1 MFATRSR
8 SASSRALR
16 PLGAICGA
24 LLVAATVSV
33 TAVTSAQADTSNGT
47 SLGSVTITPASGKW
61 TDAPSSVTVGGTY
74 TCPAPPSVKD
84 IPGFTYLFITEQG
97 TESPAL
103 PPEGSP
109 AQTTPLYPVN
119 GTGIGAVVGDDG
131 QPANGIGVFPGVFNG
146 SPFWQKPDGSAF
158 ASVADFLATFDPTR
172 HYSLVSACGYMDQ
185 IDYTT
190 WLMPDATGHV
200 AAAWSPLTLSADK
213 SGWTVGAVA
222 ADTSVRL
229 AAVPGAASVTLTA
242 TVQSGGTTAV
252 AAAGS
257 VTFARA
263 DGAAVGTAAVAN
275 GEARYTLN
283 YLTPGQTYAYTAT
296 YVPDAGAAFTGSTS
310 TTSSV
315 TIAAAPVEAPVGAPV
330 DGTELPSDGTV
341 VPGTKY
347 KVTAPA
353 GSFTANDTV
362 TAEIHS
368 TPIPLSETSKALAD
382 GSTVYAF
389 TAPGSLPAGN
399 HQLVL
404 TDTHG
409 KTVTVN
415 FTVAADPTGGG
426 TGKDA
431 GSNIPVSFATDWVG
445 ALASTSSG
453 VAGLFGMLIASTAS
467 IVAGWFYF
475 WRRRG
480 ASARTTRNTVRR
492 RALPTTTPV
501 SPSEGS
507 TFS

>member
-33 TAVTSAQADTSNGT
+33 TAVTSAQADDSNGT
-47 SLGSVTITPASGKW
+47 SLGSVIITPASGRW
-61 TDAPSSVTVGGTY
+61 TDAPSSVTTGGTY
-74 TCPAPPSVKD
+74 TCPAPPSVND
-84 IPGFTYLFITEQG
+84 AIGAYLFITERG
-97 TESPAL
+97 TESPVL
-103 PPEGSP
+103 PAEGSP

-119 GTGIGAVVGDDG
+119 GTGIGDVVGDDG
-131 QPANGIGVFPGVFNG
+131 QPKNTTNVFPGVFNG
-146 SPFWQKPDGSAF
+146 SPYWQKPDGNAF
-158 ASVADFLATFDPTR
+158 ASVADLLATFDLTR
-172 HYSLVSACGYMDQ
+172 HYSLVSACAYMDSVT
-185 IDYTT
+185 YTT
-190 WLMPDATGHV
+190 WLQPDATGHV

-213 SGWTVGAVA
+213 SGWTVGVVA

-242 TVQSGGTTAV
+242 TVQSGGTIAV

-257 VTFARA
+257 VTFAGA
-263 DGAAVGTAAVAN
+263 DGAAVGTATVAN

-283 YLTPGQTYAYTAT
+283 YLTPGQTYGYTAT
-296 YVPDAGAAFTGSTS
+296 YVPDAGAGFTGSTS
-310 TTSSV
+310 PSTSV
-315 TIAAAPVEAPVGAPV
+315 TIAAEAPVGIPEE
-330 DGTELPSDGTV
+330 GIELPSDGTV

-347 KVTAPA
+347 KVTAPV
-353 GSFTANDTV
+353 GSFTADDTV

-404 TDTHG
+404 TDAHG

-415 FTVAADPTGGG
+415 FTVAADPAGGG
-426 TGKDA
+426 TGEDA

>member
-1 MFATRSR
+1 M
-8 SASSRALR
+8 
-16 PLGAICGA
+16 
-24 LLVAATVSV
+24 
-33 TAVTSAQADTSNGT
+33 TAVTSAQADDSNGT
-47 SLGSVTITPASGKW
+47 SLGSVIITPASGRW
-61 TDAPSSVTVGGTY
+61 TDAPSSVTTGGTY
-74 TCPAPPSVKD
+74 TCPAPPSAND
-84 IPGFTYLFITEQG
+84 IPSGAHLFITERG
-97 TESPAL
+97 TESPVL

-119 GTGIGAVVGDDG
+119 GMGLDGVGGNG
-131 QPANGIGVFPGVFNG
+131 QSAGTKYIFPGVFNG
-146 SPFWQKPDGSAF
+146 SPLWQKPDGNAF
-158 ASVADFLATFDPTR
+158 ASVADLLATFDLTR
-172 HYSLVSACGYMDQ
+172 HYSLVSACAYMDSVT
-185 IDYTT
+185 YTT
-190 WLMPDATGHV
+190 WLLPDATGHV

-213 SGWTVGAVA
+213 SGWTVGVVA

-257 VTFARA
+257 VTFAGA

-283 YLTPGQTYAYTAT
+283 YLTPGQTYGYTAT

-310 TTSSV
+310 TTTSV
-315 TIAAAPVEAPVGAPV
+315 TIAAEAPVGVPEE
-330 DGTELPSDGTV
+330 GTELPSDGTV

-347 KVTAPA
+347 KVTAAA
-353 GSFTANDTV
+353 GSFTADDTV

-404 TDTHG
+404 TDAHS

-415 FTVAADPTGGG
+415 FTVAADPAGAG
-426 TGKDA
+426 TGEDV

-453 VAGLFGMLIASTAS
+453 VAGLFGMLLASTAS

-480 ASARTTRNTVRR
+480 DSTRTTRNTLRR

-507 TFS
+507 TLS

>member
-1 MFATRSR
+1 MFAARSR
-8 SASSRALR
+8 SATSRALR
-16 PLGAICGA
+16 PLGAISGA
-24 LLVAATVSV
+24 LLLAATVSMTV
-33 TAVTSAQADTSNGT
+33 VTSAQADDSNGT
-47 SLGSVTITPASGKW
+47 SLGGVTVTPASGTW

-74 TCPAPPSVKD
+74 TCPALPSAND
-84 IPGFTYLFITEQG
+84 IRSGAYLFITERG
-97 TESPAL
+97 TESPVL

-119 GTGIGAVVGDDG
+119 GIGLGSVVGDDG
-131 QPANGIGVFPGVFNG
+131 QPRNVTSVFPGIFSG
-146 SPFWQKPDGSAF
+146 SPYWQKPDGSTF
-158 ASVADFLATFDPTR
+158 ASVADLLGTFDLTR
-172 HYSLVSACGYMDQ
+172 HYSLVSACAYLDSVT
-185 IDYTT
+185 YTT
-190 WLMPDATGHV
+190 WLLPDATGHV

-257 VTFARA
+257 VTFAGA
-263 DGAAVGTAAVAN
+263 DGVAVGTAAVAN
-275 GEARYTLN
+275 GVARYALN
-283 YLTPGQTYAYTAT
+283 FLTPGQTYGYTAT
-296 YVPDAGAAFTGSTS
+296 YVPDAGAEFTGSTS
-310 TTSSV
+310 TTTSV
-315 TIAAAPVEAPVGAPV
+315 TIAVGAPV
-330 DGTELPSDGTV
+330 EVPEEGTELPSDGAV

-347 KVTAPA
+347 KVTAVA
-353 GSFTANDTV
+353 GSFTADDTV

-389 TAPGSLPAGN
+389 TAPGSLSAGN
-399 HQLVL
+399 HQLIL
-404 TDTHG
+404 TDAHS

-415 FTVAADPTGGG
+415 FTVAADPAGGG
-426 TGKDA
+426 TGEGG

-453 VAGLFGMLIASTAS
+453 VTGLFGMLIASTAS

-480 ASARTTRNTVRR
+480 DSARTTRNTVRR
-492 RALPTTTPV
+492 RALLTTTPV
-501 SPSEGS
+501 SPSEGPHS
-507 TFS
+507 S